1 MYFAMRKV
9 LVSLSKS
16 AYSPIKK
23 GQTQLPFGHQYTR
36 QSSPILS
43 KLESI
48 GTFLWRSYRMSTP
61 ILAVQNTAYCWGLPM
76 FDGKDG

>member
-9 LVSLSKS
+9 LVSQSKS

-23 GQTQLPFGHQYTR
+23 GQTQLPFGHQQTL
-36 QSSPILS
+36 QSFPILS

-48 GTFLWRSYRMSTP
+48 GTFLWRSYRAP
-61 ILAVQNTAYCWGLPM
+61 IPIFVVQNTAYCWGLPM
-76 FDGKDG
+76 LDGKDS